1 MSYIEVF
8 GTLFD
13 ASIGGTNLSTYNFY
27 CYDIKKPFMPKQTQT
42 TFDIPARAG
51 KIQVSKKFSDY
62 SLTLKGYIEATSHSD
77 LISKI
82 NALAGFLYSDT
93 DKELI
98 LSNENDRYW
107 NVQYLG
113 YEEIDQ
119 KDDYTL
125 IDINFTCNDPL
136 AYANTPDTDS
146 QSITV
151 NDTTYN
157 VSNAGHYYAYP
168 TFTITFG
175 EAMTHIYIE
184 NNTIS
189 GNRLDISNT
198 FANADVLVINCKT
211 GVITLNGTTT
221 YTGVGDGGEGSA
233 EFIALATGT
242 NQLQVG
248 TDDASITATV
258 ALSFNKVY
266 LS

>member
-1 MSYIEVF
+1 MSLDFSWDGTNVSTKGFTVHNVIKDVLATQNRFSFNPPDRDGIIEVR
-8 GTLFD
+8 
-13 ASIGGTNLSTYNFY
+13 
-27 CYDIKKPFMPKQTQT
+27 KKF
-42 TFDIPARAG
+42 PARIIRAEG
-51 KIQVSKKFSDY
+51 RLTGTSYSNLKATIAPAFSSFLYKDSDVALIFSDE
-62 SLTLKGYIEATSHSD
+62 T
-77 LISKI
+77 
-82 NALAGFLYSDT
+82 
-93 DKELI
+93 
-98 LSNENDRYW
+98 DRYFNAQVDKITVTRAESIFW
-107 NVQYLG
+107 LMN
-113 YEEIDQ
+113 IDF
-119 KDDYTL
+119 
-125 IDINFTCNDPL
+125 ICSDPF
-136 AYANTPDTDS
+136 AYDTTATTDS

-157 VSNAGHYYAYP
+157 ISNAGHYYVYP

-248 TDDASITATV
+248 TDDATITATV